1 MSTDRQ
7 LNIHTCECPLDHL
20 VRLPYDEIEKYII
33 NYVIFSLADKWLMF
47 IHNDSEILFFCL
59 DCLFIVRKCTY
70 ETIFCLKRS
79 DVFDD
84 TCLDFIDYAGIN
96 NCCQNCLLCLCASLK
111 KYLIRLL
118 K

>member
-7 LNIHTCECPLDHL
+7 LNIHTCECLLDHL
-20 VRLPYDEIEKYII
+20 VRLPYDGIEKYII

-59 DCLFIVRKCTY
+59 DCLFIVRKFTY

-79 DVFDD
+79 NVFDD

-111 KYLIRLL
+111 KYLIRVL

>member
-7 LNIHTCECPLDHL
+7 LNIHTCECLLDHL
-20 VRLPYDEIEKYII
+20 VRLPYDEIEKCII

-47 IHNDSEILFFCL
+47 IHDDSEILFFCL
-59 DCLFIVRKCTY
+59 DCLFIVRKFTY

-79 DVFDD
+79 GVFDD
-84 TCLDFIDYAGIN
+84 TCLDLTDFSGIN
-96 NCCQNCLLCLCASLK
+96 NCCQNCLLCLSASLK
-111 KYLIRLL
+111 KYLVRVL

>member
-7 LNIHTCECPLDHL
+7 LNIHTCECLLDHL

-59 DCLFIVRKCTY
+59 DCLFIVRKFTY

-111 KYLIRLL
+111 KYLIRVL

>member
-59 DCLFIVRKCTY
+59 DCLFIVRKFTY

-111 KYLIRLL
+111 KYLIRVL

>member
-59 DCLFIVRKCTY
+59 DCLFIVRKFTY

>member
-7 LNIHTCECPLDHL
+7 LNIHTCECLLDHL

-59 DCLFIVRKCTY
+59 DCLFIVRKFTY
-70 ETIFCLKRS
+70 ETIFSALRDLMCLMTLVWILLIMLVLITVVKIAFS
-79 DVFDD
+79 V
-84 TCLDFIDYAGIN
+84 YA
-96 NCCQNCLLCLCASLK
+96 LV
-111 KYLIRLL
+111 
-118 K
+118 